1 MSVSRPRAY
10 AAYARDA
17 TGGAANSGSAVASRR
32 LRASVAFRLRLA
44 VRLGEMAQQLVTP
57 IVQASEPS
65 FLALG
70 ERVRGHDRKADR
82 VVEVTDH
89 GAGEL
94 VGIDLAPAHRLGRR
108 RARQAAGVGAGI
120 GGLQVIVV
128 GLLPYA
134 QDLLDLRL
142 RLENEI
148 LGGDAAVVAVPR
160 TSAPADP
167 SRMKAAVESSTS

>member
-10 AAYARDA
+10 AAYARDT

-32 LRASVAFRLRLA
+32 LRAGVAVRLRLA
-44 VRLGEMAQQLVTP
+44 VRFGEMAQQLVAP
-57 IVQASEPS
+57 IVQTSEPP

-70 ERVRGHDRKADR
+70 ERVRGHDRKAER

-108 RARQAAGVGAGI
+108 RARQAAGVGAATGDLLVVVW
-120 GGLQVIVV
+120 GLFTD
-128 GLLPYA
+128 A
-134 QDLLDLRL
+134 QDLLVLRL
-142 RLENEI
+142 PLE
-148 LGGDAAVVAVPR
+148 LQ
-160 TSAPADP
+160 
-167 SRMKAAVESSTS
+167 

>member
-1 MSVSRPRAY
+1 MSSPWIPQASDG
-10 AAYARDA
+10 AA
-17 TGGAANSGSAVASRR
+17 GAANSGPAVASRR
-32 LRASVAFRLRLA
+32 LRAGVAVRLRLA
-44 VRLGEMAQQLVTP
+44 VRLGELPQQLVAP
-57 IVQASEPS
+57 IVQASEPP

-82 VVEVTDH
+82 VVEVTDY

-120 GGLQVIVV
+120 GDLQVVV
-128 GLLPYA
+128 VALLTDA

-142 RLENEI
+142 RLEHEI
-148 LGGDAAVVAVPR
+148 
-160 TSAPADP
+160 
-167 SRMKAAVESSTS
+167 

>member
-10 AAYARDA
+10 AAYARDGA
-17 TGGAANSGSAVASRR
+17 AGAANSGPAVASRR
-32 LRASVAFRLRLA
+32 LRAGVAVRLRLA
-44 VRLGEMAQQLVTP
+44 VRLGEMAQQLVAQ
-57 IVQASEPS
+57 IAQASEAP

-120 GGLQVIVV
+120 GDLQGGGVA
-128 GLLPYA
+128 LLTGG
-134 QDLLDLRL
+134 QDLLGLRA
-142 RLENEI
+142 RPERGI
-148 LGGDAAVVAVPR
+148 LGGAAAADQG
-160 TSAPADP
+160 APPPA
-167 SRMKAAVESSTS
+167 